1 MDLFTGIPRGV
12 VRRGGKTL
20 TLEEQA
26 MPMAAF
32 MTEEAVRSSRLLR
45 HDRGKILLGAIGG
58 RMETREVNGRSE
70 SHVLGGNLV
79 GIGDDRHAVM
89 IAGSRS
95 GKGRSAIIPTLLTY
109 EGSVLAIDP
118 KGELASVTARH
129 RRERLGHRVVVL
141 DPFGVVKGYAARFR
155 AHFNPLTLLRPDSP
169 TLIEDAGLI
178 ADAIVVQDSGNKD
191 PHWDSS
197 ARGWIE
203 GVNVHAVTAPNYDG
217 RRTLA
222 TVRDLIAGNKEATAG
237 KGLKRLRAE
246 MEENDAAGGFVQDAA
261 ADFFEKPE
269 EERGSVLSTA
279 RRHLRFLSYP
289 AIRESVSGHD
299 FELADLKRER
309 MTIYLCLP
317 ATRMSTCNRWFRLF
331 INESLMVFEKESLKP
346 DPPVLMVLDEFATL
360 GHMSAIE
367 NAAGF
372 IAGYGVKLWVILQDL
387 GQLKSLYRE
396 RWETFMGNAGV
407 VQVFGL
413 NDATSLEYVAKR
425 LGTTSLIV
433 RNKSEVGDQDQ
444 TRTDRRGMSWSV
456 QTQGLLTLEEVGRF
470 FGRDDPLQ
478 RQLVLWAG
486 YDPIILQR
494 VKYDSHEA
502 FKGCFDAPA

>member
-1 MDLFTGIPRGV
+1 MDMFTNIPRGV
-12 VRRGGKTL
+12 IKRGGKTL

-32 MTEEAVRSSRLLR
+32 MIEDAIKSSRLLR
-45 HDRGKILLGAIGG
+45 HDGGKILLGVIGG
-58 RMETREVNGRSE
+58 RVELREAKGRSE
-70 SHVLGGNLV
+70 PHVLGGQLV
-79 GIGDDRHAVM
+79 GIGDDRHVVT
-89 IAGSRS
+89 IAGSRA

-109 EGSVLAIDP
+109 EGSVEAIDP
-118 KGELASVTARH
+118 KGELANVTARH
-129 RRERLGHRVVVL
+129 RRERLGQRVAVV
-141 DPFGVVKGYAARFR
+141 DPFGAVKGYAARFR
-155 AHFNPLTLLRPDSP
+155 ARFNPLTILKSDSP
-169 TLIEDAGLI
+169 TLIEDAGVI
-178 ADAIVVQDSGNKD
+178 ADAIVVQEAGNKD

-197 ARGWIE
+197 ARGLTE
-203 GVNVHAVTAPNYDG
+203 GVIVHVVTAPNYEG
-217 RRTLA
+217 RRNLA
-222 TVRDLIAGNKEATAG
+222 TVRDLIAGNKEATGG

-299 FELADLKRER
+299 FDLADLKRQK

-317 ATRMSTCNRWFRLF
+317 ATRMSTCARWFRLF
-331 INESLMVFEKESLKP
+331 INESLMAFEQETIKP
-346 DPPVLMVLDEFATL
+346 EPPVLMVLDEFATL
-360 GHMSAIE
+360 GHLSAIE

-387 GQLKSLYRE
+387 GQLKALYRE

-407 VQVFGL
+407 VQIWGL
-413 NDATSLEYVAKR
+413 NDSSTLEWASKR
-425 LGTTSLIV
+425 AGTTSLIV
-433 RNKSEVGDQDQ
+433 RNKAEVGDQDQ

-456 QTQGLLTLEEVGRF
+456 QTQSLLTLEEVGRF

-478 RQLVLWAG
+478 RQLILWAG
-486 YDPIILQR
+486 YDPMILQR

-502 FKGCFDAPA
+502 LKGAFDAPA

>member
-1 MDLFTGIPRGV
+1 MDLFTNIPRGV
-12 VRRGGKTL
+12 IKRGGKTL

-32 MTEEAVRSSRLLR
+32 MTEDAIKSSRLLR
-45 HDRGKILLGAIGG
+45 HDGGKILLGVIGS
-58 RMETREVNGRSE
+58 RIEMREKNGRSE
-70 SHVLGGNLV
+70 PHVLGGPLI
-79 GIGDDRHAVM
+79 GIGDDRHIVT
-89 IAGSRS
+89 IAGSRA
-95 GKGRSAIIPTLLTY
+95 GKGRSAIIPTLLSY

-118 KGELASVTARH
+118 KGELATITARQ
-129 RRERLGHRVVVL
+129 REKMLQRILAL
-141 DPFGVVKGYAARFR
+141 DPFAILQKNAAAKLR
-155 AHFNPLTLLRPDSP
+155 ARFNPLTILKAGSL

-178 ADAIVVQDSGNKD
+178 ADALVVQEAGNKD

-197 ARGWIE
+197 ARNFIE
-203 GVNVHAVTAPNYDG
+203 GVIVHVVTAPNYDG
-217 RRTLA
+217 RRHLA
-222 TVRDLIAGNKEATAG
+222 MVRDLIAGNKEATGG

-246 MEENDAAGGFVQDAA
+246 MEENDAAGGLVQDAA
-261 ADFFEKPE
+261 YDFFEKPE

-299 FELADLKRER
+299 FDLADLKRR
-309 MTIYLCLP
+309 KMTVYLCLP
-317 ATRMSTCNRWFRLF
+317 AMRMTTCNRWFRLF
-331 INESLMVFEKESLKP
+331 INLALTAFEQEQIKP

-360 GHMSAIE
+360 GHVGTIE
-367 NAAGF
+367 NAAGQ
-372 IAGYGVKLWVILQDL
+372 IAGFGVKLWPILQDL
-387 GQLKSLYRE
+387 GQLKALYRE

-413 NDATSLEYVAKR
+413 NDSTTLEWVSKR

-456 QTQGLLTLEEVGRF
+456 QTQSVLTLEEVARF

-486 YDPIILQR
+486 YDPMILQR
-494 VKYDSHEA
+494 VKYDSHEEFA
-502 FKGCFDAPA
+502 GCFDAPA

>member
-1 MDLFTGIPRGV
+1 MDMFTNIPRGV
-12 VRRGGKTL
+12 IKRDGKML

-32 MTEEAVRSSRLLR
+32 MKEDAIKSSYLLR
-45 HDRGKILLGAIGG
+45 HDGGKILLGVIGG
-58 RMETREVNGRSE
+58 RIEMREAKGRSE
-70 SHVLGGNLV
+70 PHVLGGQLI
-79 GIGDDRHAVM
+79 GIGDDRHIVT
-89 IAGSRS
+89 IAGSRA
-95 GKGRSAIIPTLLTY
+95 GKGRSAIGPTLLTY
-109 EGSVLAIDP
+109 QGSVFAIDP
-118 KGELASVTARH
+118 KGELATITARQ
-129 RRERLGHRVVVL
+129 REHYLQRILAL
-141 DPFGVVKGYAARFR
+141 DPFAILKGHAAKYR
-155 AHFNPLTLLRPDSP
+155 ARYNPLTILKADSP

-178 ADAIVVQDSGNKD
+178 ADAVVIQEAGNKD
-191 PHWDSS
+191 LHWDSS
-197 ARGWIE
+197 ARNLIE
-203 GVNVHAVTAPNYDG
+203 GVIVHVVTAPNYEG
-217 RRTLA
+217 RRHLA
-222 TVRDLIAGNKEATAG
+222 MVRDLIAGNKEATGG

-246 MEENDAAGGFVQDAA
+246 MEENDAANGFVQDAA
-261 ADFFEKPE
+261 YDFFDKPRE
-269 EERGSVLSTA
+269 ELGSVLSTA
-279 RRHLRFLSYP
+279 RRHLRFLSYR

-299 FELADLKRER
+299 FDLADLKRQR

-317 ATRMSTCNRWFRLF
+317 TMRMATCNRWFRLF
-331 INESLMVFEKESLKP
+331 INQSLLAFEQEALRP

-360 GHMSAIE
+360 GHLSAIE

-396 RWETFMGNAGV
+396 RWETFLGNAGV

-413 NDATSLEYVAKR
+413 NDATTLEYVSKR

-433 RNKSEVGDQDQ
+433 RNKAEVGDQDQ

-456 QTQGLLTLEEVGRF
+456 QTQSLLTLEEIGRF

-478 RQLVLWAG
+478 RQLILWAG

-494 VKYDSHEA
+494 VKYDANGAMPTS
-502 FKGCFDAPA
+502 DSR

>member
-1 MDLFTGIPRGV
+1 MDMFTGIPRGV
-12 VRRGGKTL
+12 TKRGGRQL

-32 MTEEAVRSSRLLR
+32 MTEDAIRASRLLL
-45 HDRGKILLGAIGG
+45 HDGRKVLLGAIAG
-58 RMETREVNGRSE
+58 RIEMRDTGGRSE
-70 SHVLGGNLV
+70 AHVLGGQLA

-89 IAGSRS
+89 IAGSRA
-95 GKGRSAIIPTLLTY
+95 GKGRSGIIPTLLTY

-118 KGELASVTARH
+118 KGELATVTARQRH
-129 RRERLGHRVVVL
+129 ERLGQRVAVL
-141 DPFGVVKGYAARFR
+141 DPFGVVKGYATRFR
-155 AHFNPLTLLRPDSP
+155 ARFNPLTMLKTHSP
-169 TLIEDAGLI
+169 TMIEDAGLT
-178 ADAIVVQDSGNKD
+178 ADAIVVQEAGNKD

-197 ARGWIE
+197 ARNLIE
-203 GVNVHAVTAPNYDG
+203 GVNGHVATAPNYAG
-217 RRTLA
+217 RRNLSTM
-222 TVRDLIAGNKEATAG
+222 RDLIAGNKEATAG
-237 KGLKRLRAE
+237 KGLKRVRAE

-299 FELADLKRER
+299 FDLADLKRER
-309 MTIYLCLP
+309 MTVYLCLP
-317 ATRMSTCNRWFRLF
+317 AMRMATCNRWLRLF
-331 INESLMVFEKESLKP
+331 INQALETFEREPVKP
-346 DPPVLMVLDEFATL
+346 DPPVLLVLDEFATL
-360 GHMSAIE
+360 GHMGAIE
-367 NAAGF
+367 GAAGF

-433 RNKSEVGDQDQ
+433 RNKAEVGDQDQ
-444 TRTDRRGMSWSV
+444 TRTDRRGLSWSV
-456 QTQGLLTLEEVGRF
+456 QTQGVMTLEEVGRF

-486 YDPIILQR
+486 YDPMILQR
-494 VKYDSHEA
+494 VKYDSREE